1 VVRGGGGIQPDLKVV
16 PDTMTTDEQ
25 EFWLGLGAKLPTY
38 RDVVTSYALDLKAE
52 SAVSDRRF
60 EVDATMR
67 AELDRRLEDRE
78 IDVPADAWG
87 LVEQYLTYEVQ
98 RYVFGR
104 DSENERRLSDDK
116 QVQKALEL
124 LREART
130 VGELLTLAEREATSE
145 ASRSN

>member
-1 VVRGGGGIQPDLKVV
+1 MRGGGGIQPDLVV
-16 PDTMTTDEQ
+16 LPDTMTSAER

-38 RDVVTSYALDLKAE
+38 RDVVTSYALGLKA
-52 SAVSDRRF
+52 ADTIRDPGF
-60 EVDATMR
+60 EVDAAMR
-67 AELDRRLEDRE
+67 AGLGSRLEERE
-78 IDVPADAWG
+78 IDVPAEAWG

-130 VGELLTLAEREATSE
+130 VPELLALAEQQSASE
-145 ASRSN
+145 AGRSN